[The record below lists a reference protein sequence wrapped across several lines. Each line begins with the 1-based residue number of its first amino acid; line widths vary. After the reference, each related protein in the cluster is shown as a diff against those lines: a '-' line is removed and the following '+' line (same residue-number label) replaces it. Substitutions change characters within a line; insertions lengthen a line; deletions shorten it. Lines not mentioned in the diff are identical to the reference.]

1 MRLLRHF
8 VPRDD
13 QNNNTMPETYQ
24 YQGNP
29 FTRED
34 LTHLCLC
41 PCCGEP
47 DCGEEYMLLTE
58 SEGKQEAVLF
68 GGGTF
73 RGYLNYWFY
82 EGITPVEY
90 SKLPEFV
97 RQNNECTGWQDI
109 SAQCTEIN
117 ADDFLLTLE
126 SIKNCSRK
134 EYLYDDFENYYYPI
148 FKKFAEEA
156 MRKGQ
161 KLYISI

>member
-1 MRLLRHF
+1 MSR
-8 VPRDD
+8 
-13 QNNNTMPETYQ
+13 TCQ
-24 YQGNP
+24 YQKTGNTDP
-29 FTRED
+29 FIKED

-41 PCCGEP
+41 PCCGAP

-58 SEGKQEAVLF
+58 SEGRWDAVLF

-82 EGITPVEY
+82 EGITQEEY
-90 SKLPEFV
+90 HRLPELV
-97 RQNNECTGWQDI
+97 RQSNECTGWQDV

-117 ADDFLLTLE
+117 ADDFLQTLE

-134 EYLYDDFENYYYPI
+134 EYLYDDFENFYYPV
-148 FKKFAEEA
+148 FKKFAVQVMA
-156 MRKGQ
+156 KGQ